1 MKIGIIGAGAMGSLL
16 GFYLSEHAEVWLLD
30 PWQAHVEAINA
41 NGLRRELGGTEET
54 RYPRATTDA
63 SAIGA
68 CDAVLVLVKAQQT
81 PWAAEQAHALLKPD
95 RLNDRVTRW
104 QDDKVIPPIE
114 NSSGTLSP
122 SHLVILS
129 KTLVVTLQNGV
140 GNREL
145 LAETLGAGCVGQGVT
160 ALGAK
165 LMGLGRVRH
174 AGQGATVFGAA
185 PDPAGMAALAA
196 LFNAS
201 GLPAELSDDLDALVW
216 GKLVV
221 NVGINALTALLH
233 VPNAALADAPAAR
246 ELLAEAVAEAV
257 AVAAA
262 RGTPLPYA
270 DPLEHVL
277 AVARATGANRSSMLQ
292 DAMRGSPTEID
303 TINGAVVREG
313 QRLGVPTPVNR
324 LLAALVRAL
333 DATAAV
339 RVRE

>member
-160 ALGAK
+160 ALGAT
-165 LMGLGRVRH
+165 LIGPGRVRH

-185 PDPAGMAALAA
+185 PDPAGMAAL
-196 LFNAS
+196 
-201 GLPAELSDDLDALVW
+201 
-216 GKLVV
+216 
-221 NVGINALTALLH
+221 
-233 VPNAALADAPAAR
+233 AAR

>member
-1 MKIGIIGAGAMGSLL
+1 MSIVKIGIVGAGAMGSLL

-30 PWQAHVEAINA
+30 PWQAHVDAINA
-41 NGLRRELGGTEET
+41 NGLRRELDGAEET
-54 RYPRATTDA
+54 RYPRATTDP
-63 SAIGA
+63 SAIGP
-68 CDAVLVLVKAQQT
+68 CDAVLVLVKAHQT
-81 PWAAEQAHALLKPD
+81 AWAAEQARVLLKHEGGRMKD
-95 RLNDRVTRW
+95 
-104 QDDKVIPPIE
+104 E
-114 NSSGTLSP
+114 NAAATTTSSFILHP
-122 SHLVILS
+122 SS
-129 KTLVVTLQNGV
+129 LVVTLQNGV

-145 LAETLGAGCVGQGVT
+145 LVEALGAGCVGQGVT
-160 ALGAK
+160 ALGAT
-165 LMGLGRVRH
+165 LLGPGRVRH
-174 AGQGATVFGAA
+174 AGQGTTVFGAA
-185 PDPAGMAALAA
+185 PDRADMAALAN
-196 LFNAS
+196 LFSAC
-201 GLPAELSDDLDALVW
+201 GLPAELSDDLDVLVW

-221 NVGINALTALLH
+221 NVGINALTALLR
-233 VPNAALADAPAAR
+233 VPNGTLADTPAVR

-292 DAMRGSPTEID
+292 DAMRGSPTEIA

-324 LLAALVRAL
+324 LLTTLVQAL
-333 DATAAV
+333 DASAAV

>member
-160 ALGAK
+160 ALGAT
-165 LMGLGRVRH
+165 LIGPGRVRH

-185 PDPAGMAALAA
+185 PDPAGMAA
-196 LFNAS
+196 
-201 GLPAELSDDLDALVW
+201 LDALVW

>member
-160 ALGAK
+160 ALGAT
-165 LMGLGRVRH
+165 LIGPGRVRH

-185 PDPAGMAALAA
+185 PDPAGMAALA
-196 LFNAS
+196 
-201 GLPAELSDDLDALVW
+201 ALVW